1 MPTKI
6 FLALSASLGDSRP
19 ISGLTFSDI
28 GGGKSTVKY
37 STWVDPKVV

>member
-6 FLALSASLGDSRP
+6 LLALSASLGDSSP
-19 ISGLTFSDI
+19 ISGLTFSEL

-37 STWVDPKVV
+37 STWGDIKVV